1 MPFTRTV
8 LALSLGLVLLQLHH
22 AAPPLS
28 MSNGNTI
35 LTTQISN
42 AWIEINKAAFEH
54 NIRTLQAELDG
65 KSKLCAVLKA
75 DAYGHGIGLLD
86 ALGDCAGRAL
96 RGDRQQRRGARGARE
111 WLQGSVDPGPSGGFE
126 RDRQCLAVQRRRAGQ
141 PRPRSPSS

>member
-8 LALSLGLVLLQLHH
+8 LALSLGLVLLQSQVH

-75 DAYGHGIGLLD
+75 DAYGHGIGLLMPSVI
-86 ALGDCAGRAL
+86 ALGVPCVAIASNGTRW
-96 RGDRQQRRGARGARE
+96 R
-111 WLQGSVDPGPSGGFE
+111 V
-126 RDRQCLAVQRRRAGQ
+126 VT
-141 PRPRSPSS
+141 